1 MYVNLL
7 IAVAIAV
14 SLPALVLGFEC
25 FLAVLP
31 LRQERRAERGARPR
45 LAVLVPAHN
54 EAAGISRTL
63 DAISPQLEDNDR
75 LIVIADNCEDQTA
88 TIARD
93 LGATVLER
101 VDDRRRGKG
110 YAVRHAL
117 SYLES
122 DPPAVVVTI
131 DADCLP
137 LPGCVERIARGAN
150 ATGNPIQAAYL
161 MPPPENAS
169 PGTLVSSFAVLVK
182 NYVRPRGLQRLGMP
196 CLITGSGV
204 AYPWELLQS
213 VPHPESH
220 IVEDMHYSVDLALAG
235 HPPLPCMEA
244 LVESPLPDARQA
256 AHTQRTRWEHGHL
269 SVILSQG
276 PRLLLG
282 AAKKCSPRL
291 LAMWLELM
299 VPPLSLLIF
308 AMLAS
313 CVGFALVGA
322 LAASWMPL
330 GILIAAC
337 TVGSVGLLIVW
348 WRFGRR
354 TLPATKLLSVPIY
367 VLGKLS
373 IYKKFVTGPEK
384 SWVRTARDS
393 SAIPNSVAP
402 EPHFTA
408 SSSSAQKTS
417 QLD

>member
-1 MYVNLL
+1 MFVNLL

-14 SLPALVLGFEC
+14 SLPVLVLGFEC

-31 LRQERRAERGARPR
+31 LRQKRRAERGARPR

-63 DAISPQLEDNDR
+63 DAISPQLEDDDR

-93 LGATVLER
+93 WGATVLER
-101 VDDRRRGKG
+101 VDDQRRGKG
-110 YAVRHAL
+110 YAIRHAL
-117 SYLES
+117 SYLQS

-137 LPGCVERIARGAN
+137 LPGCVERIARAAN

-256 AHTQRTRWEHGHL
+256 ANTQRTRWEHGHL

-276 PRLLLG
+276 PRLLFG
-282 AAKKCSPRL
+282 ALTKCSPRL
-291 LAMWLELM
+291 LVMWLELM

-308 AMLAS
+308 AMLAAS
-313 CVGFALVGA
+313 VVIA
-322 LAASWMPL
+322 LASVLTANWLP
-330 GILIAAC
+330 
-337 TVGSVGLLIVW
+337 VGLLSVSSVVGGAGLLVGW

-354 TLPATKLLSVPIY
+354 TLPASKLISVPVY

-373 IYKKFVTGPEK
+373 IYKKFVTAPEK
-384 SWVRTARDS
+384 SWVRTARES
-393 SAIPNSVAP
+393 SAIPTSVAP
-402 EPHFTA
+402 DPHFTA
-408 SSSSAQKTS
+408 SRSAGQKTS